1 MTEGNMPRYFFHLR
15 SPSGRLIRD
24 DEGVELAD
32 LDAAAQEAALAA
44 ADLGRDCE
52 LGGQDYSRWH
62 FEVRS
67 DSGSLNAPAFLSE

>member
-1 MTEGNMPRYFFHLR
+1 MPRYFFHLR

-44 ADLGRDCE
+44 ADLGRG
-52 LGGQDYSRWH
+52 L
-62 FEVRS
+62 
-67 DSGSLNAPAFLSE
+67 

>member
-1 MTEGNMPRYFFHLR
+1 MPRYFFHLR
-15 SPSGRLIRD
+15 SPSGRLLRD
-24 DEGVELAD
+24 DEGVELPD

>member
-1 MTEGNMPRYFFHLR
+1 MPRYFFHLR

-52 LGGQDYSRWH
+52 LGGRIIPAGTSRCGATAA
-62 FEVRS
+62 R
-67 DSGSLNAPAFLSE
+67 LTRLLS

>member
-1 MTEGNMPRYFFHLR
+1 MPRYFFHLR
-15 SPSGRLIRD
+15 SPSEKLIRD
-24 DEGVELAD
+24 DEGVELPD

>member
-1 MTEGNMPRYFFHLR
+1 MKASNLLTWTQPHKKPLLPR
-15 SPSGRLIRD
+15 PIWVG
-24 DEGVELAD
+24 
-32 LDAAAQEAALAA
+32 
-44 ADLGRDCE
+44 DCE